1 MTAAFADTAYF
12 LALLNPSDQ
21 FHPKARDLSRT
32 DSRPLVTTEFVL
44 IEVGDGLSRPANR
57 SLFAKL
63 RELLA
68 AQPDVEVIPASSNLF
83 QKGCELHAKRID
95 KDWSLTDCTSFVV
108 MAERRI
114 EDALTSD
121 HHFQQAGFKALMAV

>member
-68 AQPDVEVIPASSNLF
+68 AQPDVEVIPASSNLCMATYCSRGF
-83 QKGCELHAKRID
+83 WHLKE
-95 KDWSLTDCTSFVV
+95 SLTMRLPRVV
-108 MAERRI
+108 VEVH
-114 EDALTSD
+114 DL
-121 HHFQQAGFKALMAV
+121 